1 MTAAPLPIFIGYDAR
16 QPVAFTTLAQSILAR
31 SSKPVAITPLVIET
45 LPIERQGLTPFTYT
59 RFLVPHLMG
68 FKGPA
73 LFLDIDMLVLGDIA
87 ELFALFDPLKAV
99 QVVKT
104 KERFE
109 WASLI
114 LFNCGDAKNR
124 VLTPDYVEQAPNLHM
139 LPWVNEDLI
148 GALPDAWNHCIF
160 YDAPRDDA
168 KLVHFTAGIPIHP
181 ETQGCEYTQE
191 WMDEAQRSCSTK
203 NWASLMAQSVH
214 AARVHAFQMFK
225 MAQHGANGH
234 PVDI

>member
-1 MTAAPLPIFIGYDAR
+1 MTNATLPIFIGYDSR
-16 QPVAFTTLAQSILAR
+16 QPVAFTALVQSIIAR
-31 SSKPVAITPLVIET
+31 SSKPVAIVPLVLDS
-45 LPIERQGLTPFTYT
+45 LPIERAGLTPFTYT

-114 LFNCGDAKNR
+114 LFNCGDPKNR
-124 VLTPDYVEQAPNLHM
+124 VLTPDYVEKAANLHM
-139 LPWVNEDLI
+139 LPWLGEELI
-148 GALPDAWNHCIF
+148 GGLPAEWNHCVF

-168 KLVHFTAGIPIHP
+168 KLVHFTAGIPMHP
-181 ETQGCEYTQE
+181 ETQGCEYTAE
-191 WMDEAQRSCSTK
+191 WMQDAQRACATQ
-203 NWASLMAQSVH
+203 NWTSLMAQSVH
-214 AARVHAFQMFK
+214 AARVHAFQKFK
-225 MAQHGANGH
+225 MAQRGANGY
-234 PVDI
+234 PSVP